1 MSVSFNIR
9 GYVDRRTQELTD
21 RGDAIERR
29 RAIKLQ
35 PIAVKPIARP
45 IYCNRGILDFAQWRI
60 DNLQALT
67 GYWNSLVCAE
77 EAQILG
83 EEDFHLFTLVQ
94 HEREL
99 DTRDEYKRCYGSK
112 GDQL

>member
-9 GYVDRRTQELTD
+9 GYVDRRNAGTY
-21 RGDAIERR
+21 RPWRCH
-29 RAIKLQ
+29 RAAPGNQ
-35 PIAVKPIARP
+35 TPAHCSEPIARP

-83 EEDFHLFTLVQ
+83 EEDFHLFTVVQ

>member
-35 PIAVKPIARP
+35 APK
-45 IYCNRGILDFAQWRI
+45 Q
-60 DNLQALT
+60 
-67 GYWNSLVCAE
+67 
-77 EAQILG
+77 
-83 EEDFHLFTLVQ
+83 
-94 HEREL
+94 
-99 DTRDEYKRCYGSK
+99 
-112 GDQL
+112 